1 MRSPLFPL
9 LISLSCL
16 SEWAQRLGVEAVFLY
31 STLGAS
37 VTVPCDGLREYDNSY
52 ISWVFK
58 HRSETTVEL
67 SRGGMITDTDPD
79 RAGRLRLGSNSSLHI
94 DRLRTRDTGVYTCHQ
109 YVNGKHYTSGLPV
122 TLFLLSIS
130 VSSSSSACLRAG
142 DRLTLKC
149 GLDCGGGAGSCS
161 ETPQGL
167 TLSWRDESGVPLK
180 DERDRYSIAELRG
193 VHSQLSVTL
202 GQSDHNKSWTC
213 VLTERGEMKTSESY
227 TTTLSD
233 ELFSTVGR
241 LLLLSCVAPVSLG
254 PGETLRWTYR
264 QSRTSQAVVLYS
276 LRSLTETPLKGTVP
290 HSGRAVMSANSSLL
304 IHNVQTGDA
313 GLYCCQ
319 RDKDTG
325 PKKTHRTFALNTLSV
340 VFPVSSNLSEEA
352 QKGSAVTL
360 TCSLTCGFDCEENT
374 ELIWRDSTGNSLQG
388 GTSERNKSTISSQL
402 VLQPQ
407 SSERI
412 RCSVEREGLERV
424 SQDWTIKIEAGPG
437 SAGSAVELAVRLT
450 VFFIT
455 LIAPL
460 VAGAVVYT
468 KRRSSTQ
475 TETVPH
481 GLEMTSHG

>member
-1 MRSPLFPL
+1 
-9 LISLSCL
+9 
-16 SEWAQRLGVEAVFLY
+16 
-31 STLGAS
+31 
-37 VTVPCDGLREYDNSY
+37 
-52 ISWVFK
+52 
-58 HRSETTVEL
+58 
-67 SRGGMITDTDPD
+67 MITDTDPD

-340 VFPVSSNLSEEA
+340 SSNLSEEA